1 MQKLVYTNEELR
13 NRLIHIMDKAISEKS
28 DLLTL
33 MIQNA
38 EKETVEDKRHILE
51 RLKFGFTDEIN

>member
-1 MQKLVYTNEELR
+1 
-13 NRLIHIMDKAISEKS
+13 MDKAISEKS

-38 EKETVEDKRHILE
+38 EKETIEDKRHILE
-51 RLKFGFTDEIN
+51 RLKFGFTDKIN

>member
-13 NRLIHIMDKAISEKS
+13 NRLINIMDKAISEKS

>member
-1 MQKLVYTNEELR
+1 MQKLVYTNEQLR

-33 MIQNA
+33 MIQNT

-51 RLKFGFTDEIN
+51 RLKFGFTDKIN